1 MYQPTRESLQ
11 RALLEELEERS
22 LDNITVS
29 MVCRR
34 TGVSCQTLYNHYYCL
49 MDVYKELLLQ
59 QLENAMAD

>member
-1 MYQPTRESLQ
+1 MKVCS
-11 RALLEELEERS
+11 ALLEELEERS
-22 LDNITVS
+22 LDSITVS

-34 TGVSCQTLYNHYYCL
+34 AGVNRQTLYNHYYCL